1 MRIISGD
8 YKGKKIFEPNDN
20 TTRPLKD
27 LTKESIFN
35 IIQHSNKLNVQ
46 LKNSHILDLFS
57 GVGSF
62 GLECLSR
69 GSSFVTFVENYEK
82 VVPILKKNI
91 QNLKLQKKSFIIEKD
106 IFNNYDLFFF
116 EKKFDIIFIDPPYK
130 EKNLILLLEKII
142 KFRILN
148 KNGIII
154 IHRHKK
160 ENDQYP
166 YKFKVVE
173 EKTYGISK
181 IIFGF
186 CF

>member
-1 MRIISGD
+1 MI
-8 YKGKKIFEPNDN
+8 Y
-20 TTRPLKD
+20 
-27 LTKESIFN
+27 
-35 IIQHSNKLNVQ
+35 
-46 LKNSHILDLFS
+46 
-57 GVGSF
+57 
-62 GLECLSR
+62 
-69 GSSFVTFVENYEK
+69 
-82 VVPILKKNI
+82 
-91 QNLKLQKKSFIIEKD
+91 
-106 IFNNYDLFFF
+106 FFF